1 MFIDEAVI
9 EVQSGKGGDGMVH
22 FRREKYI
29 NRGGPDG
36 GEGGKGGDVIFRA
49 NHHMNTLEFFRHQT
63 VFKADDGKRG
73 GVKNQT
79 GHSADNL
86 YIDVPPGTILKD
98 AETGEQILDLVGK
111 NEEVVVCPG
120 GRGGRGNTKFMN
132 SHNQAPR
139 LAEKGEP
146 GIEKKIHIELKLI
159 ADIGIIGMPNAGK
172 SSLLASVTNAKP
184 KIANYPFTTLVP
196 NLGVA
201 VLDDEVTIVLADI
214 PGLIEGA
221 HTGLGLG
228 DTFLK
233 HIQRTKV
240 LIHLIDGLAYDQMAD
255 YAQIN
260 AELSLFDPDLGKK
273 PQVVALNK
281 IDIPEVRENLDK
293 SQNDFKKK
301 GIELITIST
310 VTHENTK
317 KLLWKAKQLLDELPD
332 IEKEVTLPVY
342 RPESKEK
349 AFEIIKNEFGWVIKG
364 GAIERAAEMTYWEYF
379 ESVRRFHRIL
389 DSMGISDALRIAGV
403 RDGDSVFIN
412 DHEFEWAYEMD
423 ND

>member
-1 MFIDEAVI
+1 MFIDEATI
-9 EVQSGKGGDGMVH
+9 EVQSGKGGNGMVH

-36 GEGGKGGDVIFRA
+36 GEGGKGGDVIFRV
-49 NHHMNTLEFFRHQT
+49 NIHINTLEYFRHKT
-63 VFKADDGKRG
+63 VFKADDGKNG

-79 GHSADNL
+79 GRSADNM
-86 YIDVPPGTILKD
+86 YIDVPQGTIIKD
-98 AETGEQILDLVGK
+98 ADTGEQISDLIYE
-111 NEEVVVCPG
+111 NEEVIICPG
-120 GRGGRGNTKFMN
+120 GRGGRGNTKFAN
-132 SHNQAPR
+132 SRHQAPR

-146 GIEKKIHIELKLI
+146 GFEKKLHIELKLI

-201 VLDDEVTIVLADI
+201 PLDEEITIVLADI

-240 LIHLIDGLAYDQMAD
+240 LIHLIDGLSSDHVAD
-255 YAQIN
+255 YSQIN
-260 AELSLFDPDLGKK
+260 SELSLFDPDLGKK

-281 IDIPEVRENLDK
+281 IDIPEVREQMPRIK
-293 SQNDFKKK
+293 NDFKKR
-301 GIELITIST
+301 GIELFTIST
-310 VTHENTK
+310 VTHEDTRKLLWSAK
-317 KLLWKAKQLLDELPD
+317 KLLDEVPE
-332 IEKEVTLPVY
+332 IEKEITLPVY

-349 AFEIIKNEFGWVIKG
+349 VFEVKKDEHGWIIKG
-364 GAIERAAEMTYWEYF
+364 GSIERAAEMTYWEHF

-389 DSMGISDALRIAGV
+389 DSMGISDLLHEKGIQE
-403 RDGDSVFIN
+403 GDSVFIN

-423 ND
+423 ED